1 MGFTVVVHHG
11 GAFVGD
17 RMLGYEGGEVHAFH
31 NLDVDSG
38 SYFEALGLIKDL
50 GYREAVKLWWIVG
63 KGKKGKIFKSIS
75 WDNHALEM
83 CQYAVD
89 NNCEVDLYVEHTL
102 VSQSVLLEES
112 TLLTF
117 NNEGEKEKEEVEQG
131 VLGDQKLDDD
141 NVEEG
146 DGGNKSEDSFDGDEE
161 YDGSDSA
168 DFSDDLHF
176 SDSEEERN
184 LGMDDGFEETI
195 AEQDVVKEM
204 VLKVKTTPLKNPI
217 LSPAKRAEKLTP
229 KRGKRNIFEGQSS
242 GVNLAQVDLEVFRAP
257 DVEGKDTFDEDYV
270 SDELYSD
277 LDEGKCPLP
286 PSEPDGD
293 AQTTNVNSQTA
304 DKGKQTMES
313 NSSVQQPSTKI
324 QRTNKGKGKMVA
336 EGRKSADNGNGN
348 KGKAQVQGQNQKTAP
363 KAQKGHVEQALKT
376 ASKAQ
381 KGKNQAPK
389 TAPQAQKGKKEAP
402 KIATKAPKTA
412 PQGQHASSSQP
423 KKPRLGSKGNKK
435 QSANLEA
442 EGVQVE
448 VPPIPAYAKNLT
460 VAQLLAR
467 MMTANNTWATTV
479 RAHSEIHSTPSDVT
493 MQEAEEVMP
502 THNSQVSGEK
512 EDGSP
517 NPN

>member
-31 NLDVDSG
+31 NLDVDSW

-50 GYREAVKLWWIVG
+50 GYREAVKLWWNVG

-75 WDNHALEM
+75 WDSHALEM

-146 DGGNKSEDSFDGDEE
+146 DGVMTCI
-161 YDGSDSA
+161 
-168 DFSDDLHF
+168 F

-257 DVEGKDTFDEDYV
+257 DVEGKDTIDEDYV

-286 PSEPDGD
+286 PSEPKGD
-293 AQTTNVNSQTA
+293 AQTTNVNSQ
-304 DKGKQTMES
+304 
-313 NSSVQQPSTKI
+313 
-324 QRTNKGKGKMVA
+324 
-336 EGRKSADNGNGN
+336 
-348 KGKAQVQGQNQKTAP
+348 
-363 KAQKGHVEQALKT
+363 
-376 ASKAQ
+376 
-381 KGKNQAPK
+381 
-389 TAPQAQKGKKEAP
+389 
-402 KIATKAPKTA
+402 
-412 PQGQHASSSQP
+412 
-423 KKPRLGSKGNKK
+423 
-435 QSANLEA
+435 
-442 EGVQVE
+442 
-448 VPPIPAYAKNLT
+448 
-460 VAQLLAR
+460 
-467 MMTANNTWATTV
+467 
-479 RAHSEIHSTPSDVT
+479 
-493 MQEAEEVMP
+493 
-502 THNSQVSGEK
+502 
-512 EDGSP
+512 
-517 NPN
+517 

>member
-17 RMLGYEGGEVHAFH
+17 RMLGYEGGEVHVFH
-31 NLDVDSG
+31 NLDVDSW

-50 GYREAVKLWWIVG
+50 GYREAVKLWWNVG
-63 KGKKGKIFKSIS
+63 NGKKGKIFKRIS
-75 WDNHALEM
+75 WDSRALEM

-89 NNCEVDLYVEHTL
+89 NNCEVDMYVEHTL
-102 VSQSVLLEES
+102 VSQPVLLEES

-117 NNEGEKEKEEVEQG
+117 NNKGEKEKEEVEKG

-141 NVEEG
+141 DKVEEG
-146 DGGNKSEDSFDGDEE
+146 DGGKKETWGWMM
-161 YDGSDSA
+161 
-168 DFSDDLHF
+168 DL
-176 SDSEEERN
+176 RRQLLN
-184 LGMDDGFEETI
+184 RMW
-195 AEQDVVKEM
+195 
-204 VLKVKTTPLKNPI
+204 
-217 LSPAKRAEKLTP
+217 
-229 KRGKRNIFEGQSS
+229 
-242 GVNLAQVDLEVFRAP
+242 
-257 DVEGKDTFDEDYV
+257 
-270 SDELYSD
+270 
-277 LDEGKCPLP
+277 KCPLP
-286 PSEPDGD
+286 PSEPEGD
-293 AQTTNVNSQTA
+293 AQTTNVNSQTT

-336 EGRKSADNGNGN
+336 EGSKSADGGNGQ
-348 KGKAQVQGQNQKTAP
+348 KCKAQVQGQNHKTAP
-363 KAQKGHVEQALKT
+363 KAQKGHAEQAQKT
-376 ASKAQ
+376 APKAQ

-402 KIATKAPKTA
+402 KIAPKAQKSA
-412 PQGQHASSSQP
+412 SQGQHASSSQP
-423 KKPRLGSKGNKK
+423 TKPRLGSKGNKK

-467 MMTANNTWATTV
+467 MMTTNNTWAAAV

-493 MQEAEEVMP
+493 MQEAYAIMP
-502 THNSQVSGEK
+502 TQNSKVGGEK

-517 NPN
+517 NPS

>member
-31 NLDVDSG
+31 NLDVDSW

-50 GYREAVKLWWIVG
+50 GYREAVKLWWNMG

-102 VSQSVLLEES
+102 VSQLVLLEES

-117 NNEGEKEKEEVEQG
+117 SNEGEKEKEEVEQG

-141 NVEEG
+141 KVEEG
-146 DGGNKSEDSFDGDEE
+146 DGGNNSEDSFYGDEE

-168 DFSDDLHF
+168 DFSNDLHF

-184 LGMDDGFEETI
+184 LGMDDVFEETI
-195 AEQDVVKEM
+195 VEQDV
-204 VLKVKTTPLKNPI
+204 
-217 LSPAKRAEKLTP
+217 
-229 KRGKRNIFEGQSS
+229 GQSS
-242 GVNLAQVDLEVFRAP
+242 GVNLAQVDPEVFRAP
-257 DVEGKDTFDEDYV
+257 DVEGKDTIDEDYV
-270 SDELYSD
+270 SDELHYD
-277 LDEGKCPLP
+277 LDEG
-286 PSEPDGD
+286 
-293 AQTTNVNSQTA
+293 
-304 DKGKQTMES
+304 
-313 NSSVQQPSTKI
+313 
-324 QRTNKGKGKMVA
+324 TNKGKGKMVV
-336 EGRKSADNGNGN
+336 EGSKSADNGYGQ
-348 KGKAQVQGQNQKTAP
+348 KGKAQVQSQNQKTAL
-363 KAQKGHVEQALKT
+363 KAQTGHAEQAPKT
-376 ASKAQ
+376 APKAQ

-389 TAPQAQKGKKEAP
+389 TEPQAQKLHHLN
-402 KIATKAPKTA
+402 
-412 PQGQHASSSQP
+412 PQNLDLDQ
-423 KKPRLGSKGNKK
+423 RGNKK
-435 QSANLEA
+435 QQANLEA

-467 MMTANNTWATTV
+467 MMTTNNKWAATV

-493 MQEAEEVMP
+493 MQEADAVMP
-502 THNSQVSGEK
+502 THNSKVGGEK

>member
-1 MGFTVVVHHG
+1 MWVGTTFSGMGFTVVVHHG

-17 RMLGYEGGEVHAFH
+17 RMLG
-31 NLDVDSG
+31 
-38 SYFEALGLIKDL
+38 LIKDL
-50 GYREAVKLWWIVG
+50 GYREAVKLWWNVG

-75 WDNHALEM
+75 WDSHALEM

-117 NNEGEKEKEEVEQG
+117 NNEGEKE
-131 VLGDQKLDDD
+131 
-141 NVEEG
+141 N
-146 DGGNKSEDSFDGDEE
+146 
-161 YDGSDSA
+161 
-168 DFSDDLHF
+168 DDLHF
-176 SDSEEERN
+176 SDMRKKKP
-184 LGMDDGFEETI
+184 GDDGFEETI

-257 DVEGKDTFDEDYV
+257 DVEGKDTIDEDYV
-270 SDELYSD
+270 SDEFYSD

-286 PSEPDGD
+286 PSEPEGD

-336 EGRKSADNGNGN
+336 EGRKSADNGNGK
-348 KGKAQVQGQNQKTAP
+348 KGSKNCI
-363 KAQKGHVEQALKT
+363 KGP
-376 ASKAQ
+376 

-448 VPPIPAYAKNLT
+448 VPPNPAYAKNLT

-467 MMTANNTWATTV
+467 MMTANNTWAATV

>member
-31 NLDVDSG
+31 NLDVDSW

-50 GYREAVKLWWIVG
+50 GYREVVKLWWNVG

-75 WDNHALEM
+75 WDSHALEM

-102 VSQSVLLEES
+102 VSQSMLLEES

-257 DVEGKDTFDEDYV
+257 DVEGKDTIDEDYV

-277 LDEGKCPLP
+277 LDEGCKRCLNYGHNIRKCPLP
-286 PSEPDGD
+286 PSEPEGD

-304 DKGKQTMES
+304 NRKQTMES

-336 EGRKSADNGNGN
+336 EGRKSADNGNGK
-348 KGKAQVQGQNQKTAP
+348 KGSKNCI
-363 KAQKGHVEQALKT
+363 KGP
-376 ASKAQ
+376 

-460 VAQLLAR
+460 VAQLLER
-467 MMTANNTWATTV
+467 MMRANNTWAAAV
-479 RAHSEIHSTPSDVT
+479 KAHSEIYSTPSDVT